1 MSSITRKNTSPELN
15 RENKKLKSEKPAL
28 YTERVLVYLFLTI
41 LTILCIFPF
50 WILLVNSTR
59 ASTHIQKS
67 FLMWFG
73 CSLG

>member
-59 ASTHIQKS
+59 ASTQIQ
-67 FLMWFG
+67 
-73 CSLG
+73 